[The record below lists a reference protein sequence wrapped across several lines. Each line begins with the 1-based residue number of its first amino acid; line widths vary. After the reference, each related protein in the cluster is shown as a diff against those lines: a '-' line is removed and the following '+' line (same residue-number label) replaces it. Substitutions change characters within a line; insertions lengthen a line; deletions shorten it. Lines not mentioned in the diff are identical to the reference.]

1 MVTKTVAAQPTMF
14 PDVPPREDM
23 QNSRQLY
30 MPSRLPALRARL
42 REIENLKPP
51 DQRRFVYVDTEMPVR
66 PLPTLDSVRLF
77 VPDLTVAFD
86 VDEETIERDNGYAIE
101 HQGKPPEFVLEV
113 ASETT
118 GTRDYTVKRDGYAS
132 FGISEYWRADPSGG
146 EWHDAPLA
154 GDRLADDGGY
164 APISIERLDE
174 NILRGYSAVLGLY
187 VCWEHGYL
195 NFYDPEAGYLLTYE
209 EEREGRLTAEARAQ
223 AELERAD
230 AAEAERDE
238 ERDERLAESAR
249 ADAAEARA
257 RQLEEELRRLQE

>member
-1 MVTKTVAAQPTMF
+1 
-14 PDVPPREDM
+14 
-23 QNSRQLY
+23 
-30 MPSRLPALRARL
+30 
-42 REIENLKPP
+42 
-51 DQRRFVYVDTEMPVR
+51 MPVR
-66 PLPTLDSVRLF
+66 PLPTLDYARLF

-209 EEREGRLTAEARAQ
+209 EQTART
-223 AELERAD
+223 
-230 AAEAERDE
+230 
-238 ERDERLAESAR
+238 LAESAR
-249 ADAAEARA
+249 ADAAESRRRLRRSGARRRARRTSWRSRRGPMPPKPARA
-257 RQLEEELRRLQE
+257 GSKRNSDACKGESRARKTPFFQNPIPCAKLEPSP